1 MFILSLKVPNHES
14 YISRRDRGK
23 VRGAKVKTRKNV
35 EKKRYNARDRAGYSA
50 TLDAA
55 GLAALNPRAS
65 GNGAL
70 LLDVSRRA
78 RGGARLCV

>member
-1 MFILSLKVPNHES
+1 MQLLNV
-14 YISRRDRGK
+14 SRREKGK
-23 VRGAKVKTRKNV
+23 LRGASDDTRGSKG
-35 EKKRYNARDRAGYSA
+35 KKRYNAGNRAGYSA

-55 GLAALNPRAS
+55 GMAALNPRCG